1 MIQQAKNSGMLNGVS
16 LCSFSPKVS
25 HMFFADDSLLFA
37 RANVT
42 DYSTIMDIL
51 ATYELAL
58 GQQINR
64 DKT

>member
-1 MIQQAKNSGMLNGVS
+1 
-16 LCSFSPKVS
+16 
-25 HMFFADDSLLFA
+25 MFFADDSLLFA